1 MTTTKI
7 KFPSQKNPEFFIE
20 LKEIVNHYFDR
31 TKKTRYGNYNM
42 VIKAFVMFALYFG
55 PYFLVLSGVIE
66 SFVGIFISWIVMGIG
81 MAGMGMSVMHDAAHH
96 AFSKHHAINDRIA
109 DSIYLLGGFPFN
121 WKYQH
126 NTLHHTYT
134 NVTGKDE
141 DIDPGSILRLSP
153 HEPLLKA
160 HKFQH
165 LYAWFLYAL
174 MTVSWVTDKDFAQLK
189 RYKDTGVKASGR
201 FSYTGLFLILIAA
214 KLIYYG
220 IFIVVPI
227 LFFPVAWYWSI
238 VMFFAMHLTG
248 GFILTVVFQTA
259 HVVPSS
265 EYPLPDKDGM
275 MENNWA
281 VHQLMTTSDFAPKNK
296 VLSWYV
302 GGLNYQVEHHLFPNI
317 CHVHY
322 GKISKFVKETA
333 EKYSLPYHVESNFI
347 KAVIQHGRMLKR
359 LSRLS

>member
-1 MTTTKI
+1 
-7 KFPSQKNPEFFIE
+7 
-20 LKEIVNHYFDR
+20 
-31 TKKTRYGNYNM
+31 
-42 VIKAFVMFALYFG
+42 
-55 PYFLVLSGVIE
+55 
-66 SFVGIFISWIVMGIG
+66 

-96 AFSKHHAINDRIA
+96 AFSKHHMLNDRIA

-165 LYAWFLYAL
+165 IYAWFLYAL
-174 MTVSWVTDKDFAQLK
+174 MTVSWVTDKDFTQLK
-189 RYKDTGVKASGR
+189 RYKDSGVKATGR
-201 FSYTGLFLILIAA
+201 FSYTGLFFILILA

-220 IFIVVPI
+220 IFIAVPV

-238 VMFFAMHLTG
+238 VMFFAMHLVG

-259 HVVPSS
+259 HVVPTS

-275 MENNWA
+275 MEHNWA

-333 EKYSLPYHVESNFI
+333 EKYGHPYHAESNFI